1 MASPELQHAALEE
14 LIAGLNPAQREAVNH
29 LEGPLLIF
37 AGAGSG
43 KTRVLTTRIAN
54 LIAQRK
60 VWPDRLLAV
69 TFTNKAAREMRERVG
84 RLVQGEGADRMWVG
98 TFHSTAVRIL
108 RRDAERLGL
117 PRSFTIFDDDD
128 SRAALRRVLDELR
141 LDPKKY
147 PPPLIANQI
156 SRAKNELLGPEQ
168 FPDHSY
174 QDEIIRRC
182 YQRYEEI
189 LHRSGGLDFDDLIVK
204 VVRLLQ
210 TDEEAAERWRDR
222 FRHVLV
228 DEYQDT
234 NHAQY
239 VLVNLIAG
247 QHRNLAVVGDDD
259 QCLVAGTRV
268 TMADGTTRPIEQVRP
283 GDLVLSG
290 YGSGEFR
297 AARVL
302 RAHRSR
308 ARGDGIA
315 LTTRSGRRLVS
326 TPEHTHFAGRPG
338 VGPAAEPAVVE
349 LCAVGGG
356 GTHRLS
362 LAGQRAEGADFG
374 DLLWRT
380 AGAPGV
386 ALRARLDRGDPLPF
400 SPATAVEPGMAMFTA
415 AGGRDVVE
423 RVEGVRL
430 GGWVHDLDIERTHN
444 YVAEGLVT
452 HNSVYGWRG
461 ADVRNILDF
470 EKDYPE
476 ATVVHLEQNYRS
488 TQAILDAAYHVIR
501 HNPERAPKRLW
512 TDRVGGERVSAA
524 QLYNEVEEAE
534 YVADEIDR
542 LRRVEGRRYGDFAVL
557 YRVNAQSR
565 SFEDVF
571 GRRRIPY
578 RLVGGVRFWERREV
592 KDLLAYLRVIQN
604 PADTVS
610 FARIVNV
617 PRRKIGPVSV
627 DAVVTASTARGV
639 TVLEALA
646 EPDAIAGLPKAAL
659 APLER
664 FRQQLESL
672 RATVGALPPSELI
685 DQVIDVTGLEGHYSD
700 GTPQGDARL
709 ENLQELRG
717 LSEEFDTH
725 ADQAEALELFLTE
738 VTLRSDVD
746 AYTEDDDGVTLITLH
761 MVKGLEFPVVF
772 LVGVE
777 ENLLPHRRAVE
788 DEKELPEE
796 RRLCYVGITR
806 AQDRLYLSCA
816 FRRHLYG
823 QAQPGFP
830 SRFLTE
836 IPQAMLAAPRRGA
849 APVAPP
855 RSGAYRE
862 KLIERQVQPAPTGP
876 PVQRFR
882 EGDRVDHPKFGRGV
896 VMKSTLTR
904 TDEELVVRFDAAG
917 VKILNGTIAPLT
929 KL

>member
-1 MASPELQHAALEE
+1 MAAPELQHAALEE
-14 LIAGLNPAQREAVNH
+14 LINGLNPAQREAVDH

-84 RLVQGEGADRMWVG
+84 RLVEGTDRMWVG
-98 TFHSTAVRIL
+98 TFHATSVRML
-108 RRDAERLGL
+108 RRDAERIGL

-128 SRAALRRVLDELR
+128 SRAAMKRVLDDLR

-147 PPPLIANQI
+147 PPALIANQI

-168 FPDHSY
+168 FPDRSY
-174 QDEIIRRC
+174 QDEIVRRC
-182 YQRYEEI
+182 YERYEVV
-189 LHRSGGLDFDDLIVK
+189 LQRSGGLDFDDLIVK
-204 VVRLLQ
+204 VVHLLR
-210 TDEEAAERWRDR
+210 TDEEARDRWRDR

-234 NHAQY
+234 NRAQY
-239 VLVNLIAG
+239 VLVNLVAG
-247 QHRNLAVVGDDD
+247 EHRNLAVVGDDD
-259 QCLVAGTRV
+259 QCLVTGTRV
-268 TMADGTTRPIEQVRP
+268 TMADGSTLPIEAVRP
-283 GDLVLSG
+283 GDLVRSG
-290 YGSGEFR
+290 LGGGAFG
-297 AARVL
+297 AARVV
-302 RAHRSR
+302 RAHRSW
-308 ARGDGIA
+308 ARGSGVAI
-315 LTTRSGRRLVS
+315 TTRTGRRVVS
-326 TPEHTHFAGRPG
+326 TPEHTHFAGARDGAPQT
-338 VGPAAEPAVVE
+338 AAAVVE
-349 LCAVGGG
+349 LCGAGPRGAHRLRVGG
-356 GTHRLS
+356 RY
-362 LAGQRAEGADFG
+362 AEADEFG
-374 DLLWRT
+374 DLLRR
-380 AGAPGV
+380 AAAAPAV
-386 ALRARLDRGDPLPF
+386 AFQARLASDEPLPF
-400 SPATAVEPGMAMFTA
+400 VPASDVRPGMAMFTE
-415 AGGRDVVE
+415 AGGYDVVE
-423 RVEGVRL
+423 RAEGVRL
-430 GGWVHDLDIERTHN
+430 DGWVYDLDIDRTHN
-444 YVAEGLVT
+444 FVAGGLVT

-470 EKDYPE
+470 KKDYPE
-476 ATVVHLEQNYRS
+476 AAVVHLEQNYRS

-501 HNPERAPKRLW
+501 HNAERAPKRLW
-512 TDRVGGERVSAA
+512 TERVGGEQVSAA

-534 YVADEIDR
+534 YVADEIER

-571 GRRRIPY
+571 GRRRTPY

-592 KDLLAYLRVIQN
+592 KDLLAYLRLIQN

-627 DAVVTASTARGV
+627 DAVVTAATQRET
-639 TVLEALA
+639 TVLDVLASPEAV
-646 EPDAIAGLPKAAL
+646 AGVPKAAQG
-659 APLER
+659 PLER

-685 DQVIDVTGLEGHYSD
+685 DHVIELTGLDGHYAD
-700 GTPQGDARL
+700 GTPQGDARI

-717 LSEEFDTH
+717 LAQEFDTH
-725 ADQAEALELFLTE
+725 EDLAEALELFLTE

-772 LVGVE
+772 LVGME

-788 DEKELPEE
+788 DDRELPEE

-806 AQDRLYLSCA
+806 AQDRLYLTCA

-836 IPQAMLAAPRRGA
+836 IPQTLLAAPRRGA

-855 RSGAYRE
+855 RGGYRE
-862 KLIERQVQPAPTGP
+862 RFVERQVQAAPAAP
-876 PVQRFR
+876 PVQRYR
-882 EGDRVDHPKFGRGV
+882 EGDRVSHPKFGRGV

-904 TDEELVVRFDAAG
+904 TDEELVVRFDAVG

-929 KL
+929 RE

>member
-1 MASPELQHAALEE
+1 MAAPELQHAALEE
-14 LIAGLNPAQREAVNH
+14 LIQGLNPAQREAVDH

-84 RLVQGEGADRMWVG
+84 RLVEGTDRMWVG
-98 TFHSTAVRIL
+98 TFHSTAVRML

-128 SRAALRRVLDELR
+128 SRAALKRVLDELR

-147 PPPLIANQI
+147 PPALLANQI
-156 SRAKNELLGPEQ
+156 SRAKNELLGPDQ
-168 FPDHSY
+168 FPDRTY
-174 QDEIIRRC
+174 QDEIVRRC
-182 YQRYEEI
+182 YERYE
-189 LHRSGGLDFDDLIVK
+189 LVLQRSGGLDFDDLIVK

-210 TDEEAAERWRDR
+210 TDEEARDRWRDR

-239 VLVNLIAG
+239 MLVKLVAEA
-247 QHRNLAVVGDDD
+247 HRNLAVVGDDD
-259 QCLVAGTRV
+259 QCLVAGTPV
-268 TMADGTTRPIEQVRP
+268 TMADGTTRPIEAVRP
-283 GDLVLSG
+283 GDLVRSG
-290 YGSGEFR
+290 FGGGEFR
-297 AARVL
+297 PARVL

-308 ARGDGIA
+308 ARGSGVAIA
-315 LTTRSGRRLVS
+315 TRAGRRLVS
-326 TPEHTHFAGRPG
+326 TPEHTHFAGPRHAAPLTA
-338 VGPAAEPAVVE
+338 PAIVE
-349 LCAVGGG
+349 LCGARLRGAHRLHVGG
-356 GTHRLS
+356 RY
-362 LAGQRAEGADFG
+362 AEADEFG
-374 DLLWRT
+374 DLLQR
-380 AGAPGV
+380 AAAAPAV
-386 ALRARLDRGDPLPF
+386 ALQARLASDEPLPF
-400 SPATAVEPGMAMFTA
+400 LPASDVRPGMAMFTA
-415 AGGRDVVE
+415 DGGYDVVE
-423 RVEGVRL
+423 QVERV
-430 GGWVHDLDIERTHN
+430 DLDEWVYDIDVDRTHN
-444 YVAEGLVT
+444 FVAGGLVT

-470 EKDYPE
+470 KKDYPE

-534 YVADEIDR
+534 YAADEIDR
-542 LRRVEGRRYGDFAVL
+542 LRRVEGRRYSDFAVL

-592 KDLLAYLRVIQN
+592 KDLLAYLRVVQN
-604 PADTVS
+604 PADAVS
-610 FARIVNV
+610 FSRIVNV
-617 PRRKIGPVSV
+617 PRRKIGPVTV
-627 DAVVTASTARGV
+627 DAVVTAATDRGA
-639 TVLEALA
+639 TILDVLASI
-646 EPDAIAGLPKAAL
+646 EPIAGVPRAAQ

-685 DQVIDVTGLEGHYSD
+685 DHVIEVTGLEGHYAD
-700 GTPQGDARL
+700 GTPQGDARI

-717 LSEEFDTH
+717 LAQEFDTH
-725 ADQAEALELFLTE
+725 EDLAEALELFLTE

-746 AYTEDDDGVTLITLH
+746 AYAEDDDGVTLITLH

-788 DEKELPEE
+788 DERELPEE

-806 AQDRLYLSCA
+806 AQDRLYLTCA

-836 IPQAMLAAPRRGA
+836 IPQTLLAAPRRGA

-855 RSGAYRE
+855 RGGYRE
-862 KLIERQVQPAPTGP
+862 RLVERQVQAAPAGP
-876 PVQRFR
+876 PVQRYQ
-882 EGDRVDHPKFGRGV
+882 EGDRVIHPKFGRGV

-904 TDEELVVRFDAAG
+904 TDEELVVRFDTTG

-929 KL
+929 KA

>member
-1 MASPELQHAALEE
+1 MATPGLQHAALDE
-14 LIAGLNPAQREAVNH
+14 LIAGLNPHQREAVGH

-69 TFTNKAAREMRERVG
+69 TFTNRAAREMRERVG
-84 RLVQGEGADRMWVG
+84 RLVQGADRMWVG
-98 TFHSTAVRIL
+98 TFHATAVRML
-108 RRDAERLGL
+108 RRDAEKLGL
-117 PRSFTIFDDDD
+117 PRSFTIFDEDDT
-128 SRAALRRVLDELR
+128 RAALKRVLDELR

-147 PPPLIANQI
+147 PPALIANQI
-156 SRAKNELLGPEQ
+156 SRAKNELLGPDR
-168 FPDHSY
+168 FPDGSY
-174 QDEIIRRC
+174 RDEIVRRC
-182 YQRYEEI
+182 YERYE
-189 LHRSGGLDFDDLIVK
+189 LVLQRSGGLDFDDLIVK

-210 TDEEAAERWRDR
+210 ADEEARERWRDR

-234 NHAQY
+234 NRAQY
-239 VLVNLIAG
+239 VLVNLVAG
-247 QHRNLAVVGDDD
+247 EHRNLAVVGDDD
-259 QCLVAGTRV
+259 QCLAAGTRV
-268 TMADGTTRPIEQVRP
+268 TMADGSTRPVEEVAA

-290 YGSGEFR
+290 HGCGEFR
-297 AARVL
+297 PARVV

-308 ARGDGIA
+308 ARGAGVAI
-315 LTTRSGRRLVS
+315 TTRAGRRVVS
-326 TPEHTHFAGRPG
+326 TPEHTHFAGSLG
-338 VGPAAEPAVVE
+338 EPPLGEVPVLE
-349 LCAVGGG
+349 LCAAGPA
-356 GTHRLS
+356 THRLS
-362 LAGQRAEGADFG
+362 VGDLRVQGAEFG
-374 DLLWRT
+374 DLLRR
-380 AGAPGV
+380 AAAAPDV
-386 ALRARLDRGDPLPF
+386 ALLARLGAGDPLPF
-400 SPATAVEPGMAMFTA
+400 VPAAAVRPGMAMFTGD
-415 AGGRDVVE
+415 GGYDVVE
-423 RVEGVRL
+423 RVERVEL
-430 GGWVHDLDIERTHN
+430 DEWVYDLDVERTHN
-444 YVAEGLVT
+444 LVAGGLAT

-470 EKDYPE
+470 KKDYPE

-512 TDRVGGERVSAA
+512 TERVGGERVSAS
-524 QLYNEVEEAE
+524 QLYNEIEEAE
-534 YVADEIDR
+534 FVADEIDR
-542 LRRVEGRRYGDFAVL
+542 LRRVDGRRYGDVAVL
-557 YRVNAQSR
+557 YRINAQSR

-592 KDLLAYLRVIQN
+592 KDLLAYLRLVQN

-627 DAVVTASTARGV
+627 DAVVSAATGRSR
-639 TVLEALA
+639 TVLETLA
-646 EPDAIAGLPKAAL
+646 EPDAIAGLPRAAA
-659 APLER
+659 APLEH

-672 RATVGALPPSELI
+672 RSTLGALAPSELI
-685 DQVIDVTGLEGHYSD
+685 DHVIDATGLEGHYDD
-700 GTPQGDARL
+700 GTPQGDARV

-717 LSEEFDTH
+717 LAQEFDTH
-725 ADQAEALELFLTE
+725 ADLAEALELFLTE

-746 AYTEDDDGVTLITLH
+746 AYAEDDDGVTLITLH

-788 DEKELPEE
+788 DERELPEE

-806 AQDRLYLSCA
+806 ARDRLYLTCA

-830 SRFLTE
+830 SRFLQE

-855 RSGAYRE
+855 RGGYRE
-862 KLIERQVQPAPTGP
+862 RMVEHQVQAAPAAP
-876 PVQRFR
+876 PVQRYH
-882 EGDRVDHPKFGRGV
+882 EGDRVSHPKFGPGV

-904 TDEELVVRFDAAG
+904 TDEELVVRFDTTG

-929 KL
+929 RG

>member
-1 MASPELQHAALEE
+1 MATSELQHAALEE
-14 LIAGLNPAQREAVNH
+14 LIASLNPHQREAVNH

-54 LIAQRK
+54 LIAQRR

-84 RLVQGEGADRMWVG
+84 RLVPDAERMWVG
-98 TFHSTAVRIL
+98 TFHSTAVRVL

-147 PPPLIANQI
+147 PPALLANAI
-156 SRAKNELLGPEQ
+156 SRAKNELLGPDRYPEG
-168 FPDHSY
+168 SY
-174 QDEIIRRC
+174 QDEIVRRC
-182 YQRYEEI
+182 YERYEQ
-189 LHRSGGLDFDDLIVK
+189 LLQRSGGLDFDDLIVK

-210 TDEEAAERWRDR
+210 TDDEARERWRDR

-234 NHAQY
+234 NRAQY
-239 VLVNLIAG
+239 TLVTLVAG
-247 QHRNLAVVGDDD
+247 GHRNLAVVGDDD
-259 QCLVAGTRV
+259 QCLVAGSRV
-268 TMADGTTRPIEQVRP
+268 TMADGTVRPIEDVAA

-290 YGSGEFR
+290 YGGGAFR
-297 AARVL
+297 PARVL
-302 RAHRSR
+302 RTHRSR
-308 ARGDGIA
+308 ARGPGVA
-315 LTTRSGRRLVS
+315 VTTRSGRRLVS
-326 TPEHTHFAGRPG
+326 TPEHTHFAGGRG
-338 VGPAAEPAVVE
+338 DGASQGAAVLE
-349 LCAVGGG
+349 LCHAG

-362 LAGQRAEGADFG
+362 LGGRHADAAEFG
-374 DLLWRT
+374 DLLLR
-380 AGAPGV
+380 AGAAPNI
-386 ALRARLDRGDPLPF
+386 ALRARLAPGDSLPF
-400 SPATAVEPGMAMFTA
+400 VPAVAVRPGMAMFA
-415 AGGRDVVE
+415 ANGGYDVVE
-423 RVEGVRL
+423 RVERVVL
-430 GGWVHDLDIERTHN
+430 NEWVHDLDVERTHN
-444 YVAEGLVT
+444 FVAEGLVT

-476 ATVVHLEQNYRS
+476 AKVVHLEQNYRS

-512 TDRVGGERVSAA
+512 TDRVGGEQVSAA

-534 YVADEIDR
+534 YVADEVER
-542 LRRVEGRRYGDFAVL
+542 LRRIEGRRYGDFAVL

-592 KDLLAYLRVIQN
+592 KDVLAYLRLVQN
-604 PADTVS
+604 PADAVS
-610 FARIVNV
+610 FGRVVNV

-627 DAVVTASTARGV
+627 DAVVTAATNGGR
-639 TVLEALA
+639 TVLEAMA
-646 EPDAIAGLPKAAL
+646 EPIAGLPKAAL
-659 APLER
+659 APVER
-664 FRQQLESL
+664 FRKQLEAL
-672 RATVGALPPSELI
+672 RATIGALRPSELI
-685 DQVIDVTGLEGHYSD
+685 DHVVDVMALEAHYSD

-717 LSEEFDTH
+717 LAEEFDTH
-725 ADQAEALELFLTE
+725 EDLAEALELFLTE

-746 AYTEDDDGVTLITLH
+746 AYAEDDDGVTLITLH

-772 LVGVE
+772 LVGME

-788 DEKELPEE
+788 DERELPEE

-830 SRFLTE
+830 SRFLQE
-836 IPQAMLAAPRRGA
+836 IPQALLAAPRRGA

-855 RSGAYRE
+855 RGGYRE
-862 KLIERQVQPAPTGP
+862 RMIERQVQPSAPVAP
-876 PVQRFR
+876 PVQRYQ
-882 EGDRVDHPKFGRGV
+882 EGDRVNHPKFGAGS

-904 TDEELVVRFDAAG
+904 TDEELVVRFDRAG
-917 VKILNGTIAPLT
+917 VKILSGSIAPLT
-929 KL
+929 RS

>member
-1 MASPELQHAALEE
+1 MAAPELQHAALEE
-14 LIAGLNPAQREAVNH
+14 LVAGLNPAQREAVAH

-69 TFTNKAAREMRERVG
+69 TFTNKAAREMRERVA
-84 RLVQGEGADRMWVG
+84 RLVQGTDRMWVG
-98 TFHSTAVRIL
+98 TFHATAVRML

-128 SRAALRRVLDELR
+128 SRAALKRVLDELR

-147 PPPLIANQI
+147 PPALIANQI
-156 SRAKNELLGPEQ
+156 SRAKNELIGPER
-168 FPDHSY
+168 FPDRSY

-182 YQRYEEI
+182 YERYE
-189 LHRSGGLDFDDLIVK
+189 LVLQRSGGLDFDDLIVK

-210 TDEEAAERWRDR
+210 TDEEALDRWRDR

-239 VLVNLIAG
+239 VLVKLIAEG
-247 QHRNLAVVGDDD
+247 HRNLAVVGDDD
-259 QCLVAGTRV
+259 QCLVAGTAV
-268 TMADGTTRPIEQVRP
+268 TMADGSTRPIEAVRA
-283 GDLVLSG
+283 GDLVRSG
-290 YGSGEFR
+290 FGGGEFR
-297 AARVL
+297 PARVL
-302 RAHRSR
+302 RVHRSW
-308 ARGDGIA
+308 ARGPGVAI
-315 LTTRSGRRLVS
+315 TTRAGRRLVS
-326 TPEHTHFAGRPG
+326 TPEHTHFAGRRDGTPLT
-338 VGPAAEPAVVE
+338 AAAVVE
-349 LCAVGGG
+349 LCGAGPR
-356 GTHRLS
+356 GTHRLRV
-362 LAGQRAEGADFG
+362 GGRYADAVEFG
-374 DLLWRT
+374 DLLRR
-380 AGAPGV
+380 AAAAPAV
-386 ALRARLDRGDPLPF
+386 ALQARLAPSEPLPF
-400 SPATAVEPGMAMFTA
+400 LPASEVRAGMAMFTA
-415 AGGRDVVE
+415 RGGYDVVE
-423 RVEGVRL
+423 RVERVRL
-430 GGWVHDLDIERTHN
+430 DDCVYDLDIDRTHN
-444 YVAEGLVT
+444 FVAGGLVT

-470 EKDYPE
+470 KKDYPE

-488 TQAILDAAYHVIR
+488 TQAILDTAYHVIR

-512 TDRVGGERVSAA
+512 TDRVGGEQVSAA

-534 YVADEIDR
+534 YVADELER

-592 KDLLAYLRVIQN
+592 KDLLAYLRVVQN

-617 PRRKIGPVSV
+617 PRRKVGPVSV
-627 DAVVTASTARGV
+627 DAVVTAATERGT

-646 EPDAIAGLPKAAL
+646 RPEAIAGLPKAAL

-685 DQVIDVTGLEGHYSD
+685 DHVIEVTGLEGHYAD
-700 GTPQGDARL
+700 GTPQGDARI

-717 LSEEFDTH
+717 LAQEFDTH
-725 ADQAEALELFLTE
+725 EDLAEALELFLTE

-772 LVGVE
+772 LVGME

-788 DEKELPEE
+788 DERELPEE

-806 AQDRLYLSCA
+806 AQDRLYLTCA

-836 IPQAMLAAPRRGA
+836 IPQTLLAAPRRGA

-855 RSGAYRE
+855 RGGYRE
-862 KLIERQVQPAPTGP
+862 RLVERQVQAAPAGP

-904 TDEELVVRFDAAG
+904 TDEELVVRFDSAG

-929 KL
+929 RL

>member
-1 MASPELQHAALEE
+1 MAASEVQPSALDE
-14 LIAGLNPAQREAVNH
+14 LIAGLNPPQREAVNDV
-29 LEGPLLIF
+29 EGPLLIF

-54 LIAQRK
+54 LIAQRR

-84 RLVQGEGADRMWVG
+84 RLVPDAERMWVG
-98 TFHSTAVRIL
+98 TFHATGVRIL

-147 PPPLIANQI
+147 SPALIANQI
-156 SRAKNELLGPEQ
+156 SRAKNELIGPER
-168 FPDHSY
+168 FPDASY
-174 QDEIIRRC
+174 QDEIVRRC
-182 YQRYEEI
+182 YERYER
-189 LHRSGGLDFDDLIVK
+189 LLQRSGGLDFDDLIVK

-210 TDEEAAERWRDR
+210 SDGEARERWRDR

-239 VLVNLIAG
+239 TLVNLIAG
-247 QHRNLAVVGDDD
+247 EHRNLAVVGDDD
-259 QCLVAGTRV
+259 Q
-268 TMADGTTRPIEQVRP
+268 
-283 GDLVLSG
+283 
-290 YGSGEFR
+290 
-297 AARVL
+297 
-302 RAHRSR
+302 
-308 ARGDGIA
+308 
-315 LTTRSGRRLVS
+315 
-326 TPEHTHFAGRPG
+326 
-338 VGPAAEPAVVE
+338 
-349 LCAVGGG
+349 
-356 GTHRLS
+356 
-362 LAGQRAEGADFG
+362 
-374 DLLWRT
+374 
-380 AGAPGV
+380 
-386 ALRARLDRGDPLPF
+386 
-400 SPATAVEPGMAMFTA
+400 
-415 AGGRDVVE
+415 
-423 RVEGVRL
+423 
-430 GGWVHDLDIERTHN
+430 
-444 YVAEGLVT
+444 
-452 HNSVYGWRG
+452 SVYGFRG

-476 ATVVHLEQNYRS
+476 ALVVHLEQNYRS

-512 TDRVGGERVSAA
+512 TERAGGEQVSAA
-524 QLYNEVEEAE
+524 QLYNEIEEAE

-542 LRRVEGRRYGDFAVL
+542 LRRVEGRRYSDFAVL
-557 YRVNAQSR
+557 YRINAQSR

-571 GRRRIPY
+571 GRRRVPY

-592 KDLLAYLRVIQN
+592 KDLLAYLRLVQN
-604 PADTVS
+604 PSDTVS
-610 FARIVNV
+610 FARVVNV

-627 DAVVTASTARGV
+627 DALVTAATEGGR
-639 TVLEALA
+639 TVLEVMA
-646 EPDAIAGLPKAAL
+646 EPGAIAGLPKAAL
-659 APLER
+659 APVER

-672 RATVGALPPSELI
+672 RATVGALRPSELI
-685 DQVIDVTGLEGHYSD
+685 DQVIDVIGMEEHYTD

-725 ADQAEALELFLTE
+725 ADLAEALEQFLTE

-746 AYTEDDDGVTLITLH
+746 AYAEDDDGVTLITLH

-772 LVGVE
+772 MVGME

-788 DEKELPEE
+788 DERELPEE

-830 SRFLTE
+830 SRFLQD
-836 IPQAMLAAPRRGA
+836 IPRTLLAAPRRGA

-855 RSGAYRE
+855 RGGYRE
-862 KLIERQVQPAPTGP
+862 RMVERQVQPAPAGP
-876 PVQRFR
+876 PVQRFH
-882 EGDRVDHPKFGRGV
+882 EGDRVGHPRFGRGV

-904 TDEELVVRFDAAG
+904 TDEELVVQFESSG
-917 VKILNGTIAPLT
+917 VKILSGTIAPLT
-929 KL
+929 RE

>member
-1 MASPELQHAALEE
+1 MAAPELQHAALEE
-14 LIAGLNPAQREAVNH
+14 LIAGLNPAQREAVGH

-84 RLVQGEGADRMWVG
+84 RLVEGADRMWVG
-98 TFHSTAVRIL
+98 TFHSSAVRML
-108 RRDAERLGL
+108 RRDADRLGL

-128 SRAALRRVLDELR
+128 SRAALKRVLEELR

-147 PPPLIANQI
+147 PPALIANQI
-156 SRAKNELLGPEQ
+156 SRAKNELIGPEQ
-168 FPDHSY
+168 FPDLSY
-174 QDEIIRRC
+174 HDEIVRRC
-182 YQRYEEI
+182 YERYE
-189 LHRSGGLDFDDLIVK
+189 LVLQRSGGLDFDDLIVK

-210 TDEEAAERWRDR
+210 TDEEARERWRDR
-222 FRHVLV
+222 FRYVLV

-234 NHAQY
+234 NRAQY
-239 VLVNLIAG
+239 VLVNLVAG
-247 QHRNLAVVGDDD
+247 EHHNLAVVGDDD
-259 QCLVAGTRV
+259 QCLVAGTGV
-268 TMADGTTRPIEQVRP
+268 TMGDGSTRPIEAVRA
-283 GDLVLSG
+283 GDLVRSG
-290 YGSGEFR
+290 YGGGEFR
-297 AARVL
+297 PARIL
-302 RAHRSR
+302 RTHRSWARGPGVAITTR
-308 ARGDGIA
+308 AR
-315 LTTRSGRRLVS
+315 RRLVC
-326 TPEHTHFAGRPG
+326 TPEHTHFAGPREGAPLE
-338 VGPAAEPAVVE
+338 AAAVLE
-349 LCAVGGG
+349 LCGAGPR
-356 GTHRLS
+356 GTHRLRVGGRT
-362 LAGQRAEGADFG
+362 ADAAEFG
-374 DLLWRT
+374 DLLRR
-380 AGAPGV
+380 AAAAPAV
-386 ALRARLDRGDPLPF
+386 ALRARLAPAEPLPF
-400 SPATAVEPGMAMFTA
+400 LPASELRPGMAMFTA
-415 AGGRDVVE
+415 DGGYDVVE
-423 RVEGVRL
+423 RVERVEL
-430 GGWVHDLDIERTHN
+430 DGWVYDLDVDRTHN
-444 YVAEGLVT
+444 FVAGDLVT

-470 EKDYPE
+470 KKDYPE

-512 TDRVGGERVSAA
+512 TDRVGGEQVSAA

-534 YVADEIDR
+534 YVADEVER

-578 RLVGGVRFWERREV
+578 RLVGGVRFWERKEV
-592 KDLLAYLRVIQN
+592 KDLLAYLRVMQN

-610 FARIVNV
+610 FDRIVNV

-627 DAVVTASTARGV
+627 DAVVAAASEQGTDVLSVMARP
-639 TVLEALA
+639 ESI
-646 EPDAIAGLPKAAL
+646 PGLPRAAQG
-659 APLER
+659 PLER

-685 DQVIDVTGLEGHYSD
+685 DHVIEVIGLEDHYTD
-700 GTPQGDARL
+700 GTPQGDARI

-717 LSEEFDTH
+717 LAEEFDTH
-725 ADQAEALELFLTE
+725 EDLAEALELFLTE

-788 DEKELPEE
+788 DERELPEE

-806 AQDRLYLSCA
+806 AQDRLYLTCA

-836 IPQAMLAAPRRGA
+836 IPQSLLAAPRRGA

-855 RSGAYRE
+855 RGTYRE
-862 KLIERQVQPAPTGP
+862 RLVERQVQAAPAGP
-876 PVQRFR
+876 PVQRYR
-882 EGDRVDHPKFGRGV
+882 EGDQVSHPKFGRGV

-929 KL
+929 RA

>member
-1 MASPELQHAALEE
+1 MATSELQHAALEE
-14 LIAGLNPAQREAVNH
+14 LIASLNPHQREAVNH

-54 LIAQRK
+54 LIAQRR

-84 RLVQGEGADRMWVG
+84 RLVPDAERMWVG
-98 TFHSTAVRIL
+98 TFHSTAVRVL

-147 PPPLIANQI
+147 PPALLANAI
-156 SRAKNELLGPEQ
+156 SRAKNELLGPDQYPEGT
-168 FPDHSY
+168 Y
-174 QDEIIRRC
+174 QDEIVRRC
-182 YQRYEEI
+182 YERYEQV
-189 LHRSGGLDFDDLIVK
+189 LQRSGGLDFDDLIVK

-210 TDEEAAERWRDR
+210 TDDEARERWRDR

-234 NHAQY
+234 NRAQY
-239 VLVNLIAG
+239 TLVSLVAG
-247 QHRNLAVVGDDD
+247 GHRNLAVVGDDD
-259 QCLVAGTRV
+259 QCLVAGSRV
-268 TMADGTTRPIEQVRP
+268 TMADGTVRPIEDVAA

-290 YGSGEFR
+290 YGGGAFR
-297 AARVL
+297 PARVL
-302 RAHRSR
+302 RTHRSR
-308 ARGDGIA
+308 ARRHGVAI
-315 LTTRSGRRLVS
+315 TTRSGRRLVS
-326 TPEHTHFAGRPG
+326 TPEHTHFAGSRCDG
-338 VGPAAEPAVVE
+338 TSREAAVLE
-349 LCAVGGG
+349 LCHAG

-362 LAGQRAEGADFG
+362 LGGRHADAAEFG
-374 DLLWRT
+374 DLLLR
-380 AGAPGV
+380 AGAAPNI
-386 ALRARLDRGDPLPF
+386 ALRARLAPGDSLPF
-400 SPATAVEPGMAMFTA
+400 VPAVAVRPGMAMFA
-415 AGGRDVVE
+415 VDGGYDVVE
-423 RVEGVRL
+423 RVERVAL
-430 GGWVHDLDIERTHN
+430 NEWVHDLDVERTHN
-444 YVAEGLVT
+444 FVAEGLVT

-476 ATVVHLEQNYRS
+476 AKVVHLEQNYRS

-512 TDRVGGERVSAA
+512 TDRVGGEQVSAA

-534 YVADEIDR
+534 YVADEVER
-542 LRRVEGRRYGDFAVL
+542 LRRIEGRRYGDFAVL

-592 KDLLAYLRVIQN
+592 KDVLAYLRLVQN
-604 PADTVS
+604 PADAVS
-610 FARIVNV
+610 FGRVVNV

-627 DAVVTASTARGV
+627 DAVVTAATNGGR
-639 TVLEALA
+639 TVLEAMA
-646 EPDAIAGLPKAAL
+646 EPIAGLPKAAL
-659 APLER
+659 APVDR
-664 FRQQLESL
+664 FRKQLEAL
-672 RATVGALPPSELI
+672 RATIGALRPSELI
-685 DQVIDVTGLEGHYSD
+685 DHVVDVMSLEAHYSD

-717 LSEEFDTH
+717 LAEEFDTH
-725 ADQAEALELFLTE
+725 EDLAEALELFLTE

-746 AYTEDDDGVTLITLH
+746 AYAEDDDGVTLITLH

-772 LVGVE
+772 MVGME

-788 DEKELPEE
+788 DARELPEE

-830 SRFLTE
+830 SRFLQE
-836 IPQAMLAAPRRGA
+836 IPQALLAAPRRGA

-855 RSGAYRE
+855 RGGYRE
-862 KLIERQVQPAPTGP
+862 RMIERQVQPSAPTEP
-876 PVQRFR
+876 PVQRYQ
-882 EGDRVDHPKFGRGV
+882 EGDRVSHPKFGAGS

-904 TDEELVVRFDAAG
+904 TDEELVVRFDRAG
-917 VKILNGTIAPLT
+917 VKILSGSIAPLT
-929 KL
+929 RS

>member
-1 MASPELQHAALEE
+1 MAAPELQHAALEE
-14 LIAGLNPAQREAVNH
+14 LIAGLNPAQQEAVGH
-29 LEGPLLIF
+29 VEGPLLIF

-84 RLVQGEGADRMWVG
+84 RLVPDTERMWVG
-98 TFHSTAVRIL
+98 TFHATAVRML

-128 SRAALRRVLDELR
+128 SRAALKRVLDELR

-147 PPPLIANQI
+147 PPALIANQI
-156 SRAKNELLGPEQ
+156 SRAKNELLGPES
-168 FPDHSY
+168 FPDRNY

-182 YQRYEEI
+182 YERYEVV
-189 LHRSGGLDFDDLIVK
+189 LQRSGGLDFDDLIGK
-204 VVRLLQ
+204 VVLLLQ
-210 TDEEAAERWRDR
+210 TDEEARERWRDR

-239 VLVNLIAG
+239 VLVKLIAEG
-247 QHRNLAVVGDDD
+247 HRNLAVVGDDD

-268 TMADGTTRPIEQVRP
+268 TMADGSTLPIEAVRP
-283 GDLVLSG
+283 GDLVRSG
-290 YGSGEFR
+290 FGSGEFGP
-297 AARVL
+297 ARVV
-302 RAHRSR
+302 RVHQSW
-308 ARGDGIA
+308 ARGRGVAI
-315 LTTRSGRRLVS
+315 TTRDGRRLVS
-326 TPEHTHFAGRPG
+326 TPEHTHFAGARHGAPQT
-338 VGPAAEPAVVE
+338 ATAVVE
-349 LCAVGGG
+349 LCGAGPRGVHRLRVGG
-356 GTHRLS
+356 RY
-362 LAGQRAEGADFG
+362 AEADEFG
-374 DLLWRT
+374 DLLLRA
-380 AGAPGV
+380 AGAPAV
-386 ALRARLDRGDPLPF
+386 AFQARLAPDEPLPF
-400 SPATAVEPGMAMFTA
+400 LPASDVRPDMAMFTA
-415 AGGRDVVE
+415 DGSYDVVE
-423 RVEGVRL
+423 RAERVRL
-430 GGWVHDLDIERTHN
+430 DGWVYDLDIDRTHN
-444 YVAEGLVT
+444 FVAGDLVT

-470 EKDYPE
+470 KKDYPE

-512 TDRVGGERVSAA
+512 TDRVGGEQVSAA

-534 YVADEIDR
+534 YVADEIER

-592 KDLLAYLRVIQN
+592 KDLLAYLRVVQN

-617 PRRKIGPVSV
+617 PRRKVGPVSV
-627 DAVVTASTARGV
+627 DAVVTAATERAT
-639 TVLEALA
+639 TVLDVLA
-646 EPDAIAGLPKAAL
+646 GPMAVPGVPKAAQ

-685 DQVIDVTGLEGHYSD
+685 DHVIEVTGLEGHYAD
-700 GTPQGDARL
+700 GTPQGDARI

-717 LSEEFDTH
+717 LAQEFDTH
-725 ADQAEALELFLTE
+725 EDLAEALELFLTE

-746 AYTEDDDGVTLITLH
+746 AYAEDDDGVTLITLH

-772 LVGVE
+772 LVGME

-788 DEKELPEE
+788 DERELPEE

-806 AQDRLYLSCA
+806 AQDRLYLTCA

-836 IPQAMLAAPRRGA
+836 IPQTLLAAPRRGA

-855 RSGAYRE
+855 RGGGYRE
-862 KLIERQVQPAPTGP
+862 RLIERQVQAAPAGP
-876 PVQRFR
+876 PVQRYR
-882 EGDRVDHPKFGRGV
+882 EGDRVSHPKFGRGV

-904 TDEELVVRFDAAG
+904 TDEELVVRFDGVG

-929 KL
+929 KE